1 MRVQNAQTNTADF
14 DTNEFWTDAPIALQ
28 HSGAMRTD
36 IDSSSN
42 ENGMFRNYE
51 YILVKSYL
59 HFYTTHIRRVIF
71 IIGK

>member
-42 ENGMFRNYE
+42 ENGMFRN
-51 YILVKSYL
+51 
-59 HFYTTHIRRVIF
+59 
-71 IIGK
+71 